1 MFTGIVEELGRVVSR
16 KGGRIV
22 VRCPIAASDASIGD
36 SLSIDGVCLTVIALD
51 GDEAS
56 FDISPETFDRTSLG
70 ALGADDPVN
79 VERPATLASRLGGHL
94 VQGHVD
100 GVARVTAVQP
110 DAEGGVRLSVRL
122 PSFLLRYVVEKGSI
136 TLDGVS
142 LTVAALRG
150 DVIDVAL
157 IPHTLLS
164 TTLGTIHVNDL
175 LNVEVDVVA
184 KYVAKNMESL
194 RMETLMADG
203 AAVEPGK
210 ERTA

>member
-16 KGGRIV
+16 EDGRIV
-22 VRCPIAASDASIGD
+22 VRCPTAASDSAIGD

-56 FDISPETFDRTSLG
+56 FDISRETFDRTSLG
-70 ALGADDPVN
+70 ALDAGDPVN
-79 VERPATLASRLGGHL
+79 LERPATLASRLGGHL

-100 GVARVTAVQP
+100 GVARVTAVEP
-110 DAEGGVRLSVRL
+110 DAENGARLAVRL
-122 PSFLLRYVVEKGSI
+122 PAHLLRYVVEKGSI

-150 DVIDVAL
+150 DEIDVAL
-157 IPHTLLS
+157 IPHTLVA
-164 TTLGTIHVNDL
+164 TTLGTIHVGDR

-194 RMETLMADG
+194 MAGG
-203 AAVEPGK
+203 AADQPRK
-210 ERTA
+210 ELTP